1 MAAAPPYA
9 TTPFSGTT
17 RQRRRSR
24 DDSGGVYDCVQ
35 LRMFRV
41 LYGSSLGSDFSFTL
55 ARVMFGPVKTVN
67 GQNFDL
73 TRASGGDF
81 SLMWF

>member
-9 TTPFSGTT
+9 TAPFSGTT

-24 DDSGGVYDCVQ
+24 DGSGGVYCCVQ

-41 LYGSSLGSDFSFTL
+41 SYGSNLGSDFSFTS
-55 ARVMFGPVKTVN
+55 ARVMFGPVKAVN
-67 GQNFDL
+67 GQNFDP
-73 TRASGGDF
+73 TRASYGDV
-81 SLMWF
+81 SST